1 MDEPDP
7 PGSPP
12 AWEGVIDWRIDR
24 FLTAWQ
30 RGRKHYS
37 DVVRVAGCPWRLSL
51 YPRGNARVDGA
62 VGAGA
67 GKGTPGKNEHVG
79 LYLEAT
85 DAGSAPSGW
94 RRHVEFKLEVVNQV
108 RRGVAARSRR
118 RGVRRP
124 RHAMPRPVL
133 LPSSSTTDRRPPRR
147 RPSRVVPHLTPS
159 PLPNPPARSHLL
171 LPRPAP
177 PRAQLDPSRSVWRS
191 GVHAFDA
198 DTSDGTWGFAQAS
211 PTSITALVPVRPR
224 SRGGRRSLRTS
235 WTFPPGARISP
246 PASRARSRRASTP
259 RDAARRDPERTSF
272 RSPRRLTKI
281 PPVDRSSRSSS
292 RAPPSARPTPASSAT
307 TARRPST
314 REDASSCDGSA
325 RGAISTAEIST
336 AKMRRRPPARRSRRT
351 RIPPTRGAFY
361 VTLVPIRPR
370 SRGERRS
377 LRTFP
382 GVSLRSSLGFNPR
395 PRRLSTPPTD
405 AFQ

>member
-124 RHAMPRPVL
+124 RNATSR
-133 LPSSSTTDRRPPRR
+133 PSSVVVDDRSSPAASSPFPRRPP
-147 RPSRVVPHLTPS
+147 PDALPAPKSSRAISS
-159 PLPNPPARSHLL
+159 PPPRS
-171 LPRPAP
+171 RPAP

-351 RIPPTRGAFY
+351 RTI
-361 VTLVPIRPR
+361 
-370 SRGERRS
+370 SHW
-377 LRTFP
+377 FP
-382 GVSLRSSLGFNPR
+382 YDPVGVVNAVS
-395 PRRLSTPPTD
+395 
-405 AFQ
+405 